1 MKFSNKKKLFLF
13 LCVSILVAS
22 LYPAGFDRIQFEVAD
37 NPCPFSEGIFESGRK
52 FIFLTDSNPS
62 SQVLKLFNTFYY
74 DREMDF
80 EVPSFL
86 EQNDFF
92 AAEYDGNLYFDYYLK
107 LRIVTDSDES
117 RNDDSNAESAADSKS
132 EDAVPVSAADEDA
145 SDAASGILCWLPAG
159 NLEDIL
165 LSSVQVRKRVYA
177 YCVLPDSAFVLKIPY
192 WLCKADIHGENLYPE
207 ISEVTFIED
216 GSVLCSEESAYLTVT
231 SGGKEK
237 KLYLPKKL
245 KFGKRVYTC
254 AMGRRTKIRNPEKIS
269 KADFEKNFFAVQ
281 DNAALFSVKSE
292 YKRIAAQSLEKLIQE
307 RNSIVYP
314 PRFFF
319 INLKEPSIYEKLEKI
334 KLTDE

>member
-13 LCVSILVAS
+13 LCVSILIAAF
-22 LYPAGFDRIQFEVAD
+22 YPVGFDRIQFQVED

-74 DREMDF
+74 DKVMDF
-80 EVPSFL
+80 EAASFS

-92 AAEYDGNLYFDYYLK
+92 AAEYDGSLYFDYYLK
-107 LRIVTDSDES
+107 LRIVTDAGESPAEDSD
-117 RNDDSNAESAADSKS
+117 AESAAS
-132 EDAVPVSAADEDA
+132 ENFADD
-145 SDAASGILCWLPAG
+145 ASGILCWLPAG

-177 YCVLPDSAFVLKIPY
+177 YCVLPGSSFVLRIPY

-207 ISEVTFIED
+207 ISDVTFIEE
-216 GSVLCSEESAYLTVT
+216 GGVLCSEEAAYLTVNA
-231 SGGKEK
+231 GGKEK

-245 KFGKRVYTC
+245 KFGNRVYTC
-254 AMGRRTKIRNPEKIS
+254 AMGRRTKIRNPEKVS
-269 KADFEKNFFAVQ
+269 KANFEKDFFTVQ

-292 YKRIAAQSLEKLIQE
+292 YKRIDAPSLEKLIQE

-314 PRFFF
+314 PRFFY
-319 INLKEPSIYEKLEKI
+319 INTKEPSIYEKLEKI

>member
-1 MKFSNKKKLFLF
+1 MKFSNKKKFFLF
-13 LCVSILVAS
+13 LCVSILIAA
-22 LYPAGFDRIQFEVAD
+22 LYPSDFGRIQFQVVN

-107 LRIVTDSDES
+107 LHIVTDAGGSPAGDSD
-117 RNDDSNAESAADSKS
+117 AESAAG
-132 EDAVPVSAADEDA
+132 EDA
-145 SDAASGILCWLPAG
+145 SDDDSGILCWLPAG

-177 YCVLPDSAFVLKIPY
+177 YCVLPDSDSVLKIPY
-192 WLCKADIHGENLYPE
+192 WLCKADVHGENLYPE

-216 GSVLCSEESAYLTVT
+216 GGVLCSEESAYLTVT

-237 KLYLPKKL
+237 KLYLPKKI

-254 AMGRRTKIRNPEKIS
+254 AMGRRTKIRNPEKVL

-281 DNAALFSVKSE
+281 DNAALLSVTSE
-292 YKRIAAQSLEKLIQE
+292 YKRIEAQSLEKLIQE

-314 PRFFF
+314 PRFFY

>member
-1 MKFSNKKKLFLF
+1 MA
-13 LCVSILVAS
+13 AS
-22 LYPAGFDRIQFEVAD
+22 LYPAGFARIQFEVAD

-86 EQNDFF
+86 EQNDFS

-107 LRIVTDSDES
+107 LRIVTDTDES
-117 RNDDSNAESAADSKS
+117 RNEDSNAESAAGAESAADSKS
-132 EDAVPVSAADEDA
+132 VDAVSVGSADADA
-145 SDAASGILCWLPAG
+145 SDNASGILCWLPAG

-231 SGGKEK
+231 AGEKEK

-254 AMGRRTKIRNPEKIS
+254 VMGRRTKIRNPEKVS

-292 YKRIAAQSLEKLIQE
+292 YKRISAQSLEKLIQE